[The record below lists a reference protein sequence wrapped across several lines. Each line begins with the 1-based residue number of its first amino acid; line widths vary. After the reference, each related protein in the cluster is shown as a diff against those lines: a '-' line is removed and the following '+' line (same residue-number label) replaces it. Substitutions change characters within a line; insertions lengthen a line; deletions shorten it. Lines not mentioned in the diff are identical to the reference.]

1 MCACIPP
8 AGPPIPLS
16 MHASSP
22 LAILSAELVFHGFEN
37 DFRICPIKPFML
49 GVANYHFYCIPSN
62 INYYRKLD
70 RQLFY
75 TQLIVGIRKSLKSL
89 LKWVPISTSQI
100 RYNCNTKLNVNNYR
114 MKGGGR
120 NIQLLLRLV
129 IKLSKQF

>member
-8 AGPPIPLS
+8 AHQPLHLG
-16 MHASSP
+16 MH
-22 LAILSAELVFHGFEN
+22 LHDQLSYLLSLCFMALRMTSVSVLSN
-37 DFRICPIKPFML
+37 FML
-49 GVANYHFYCIPSN
+49 GVANYHFYCIPSK

-70 RQLFY
+70 RQLSY
-75 TQLIVGIRKSLKSL
+75 TQLIVGIQKSLKSL